1 MLDYVGKGVAAGKSM
16 DEIVKVAA
24 VPGFE
29 RYEGTPAALEA
40 AYKEVTTKP

>member
-1 MLDYVGKGVAAGKSM
+1 MLDFAQKGIAAGKSK

-29 RYEGTPAALEA
+29 RYEGTPTALEV
-40 AYKEVTTKP
+40 AYDELTSKS